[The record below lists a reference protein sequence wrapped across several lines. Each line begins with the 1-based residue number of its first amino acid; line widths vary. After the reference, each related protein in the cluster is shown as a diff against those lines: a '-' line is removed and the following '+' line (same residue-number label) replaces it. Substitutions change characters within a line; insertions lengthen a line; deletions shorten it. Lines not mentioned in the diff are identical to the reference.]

1 MAIKPR
7 AIVAAVRMSTGG
19 IVMRFVVY
27 CSLFAGCFQSGPAV
41 AEEPA
46 DGRNYWVY
54 EGGWFIQ
61 QDGKT
66 WIEMNEEVYSREGK
80 PYSFKEM
87 FRTPDI
93 IELRDEGRK
102 VSVRLMEECLLVK
115 PDSDRAYSELYPGR
129 WKSRTSGP
137 TREEIDK
144 VHAAVGKLGGR
155 FEEMPVHLYED
166 WGVAGSRGSA
176 VWIRSIKF
184 ENATDQLLAD
194 LPVIPY
200 PFDLSIAHF
209 GKSDGFTDAGI
220 RALGKQVFLKQLTI
234 HHSKVTGAGLASL
247 AKLPRLESL
256 SVTNFKFDARG
267 IGGLRDCKTLK
278 CLTLLRT
285 EVGDEGVAE
294 VGRITSLRML
304 ELYGNNITDKGIA
317 SLGDLH
323 DLVELDVG
331 DSSFSGVGFGELKN
345 AKKLK
350 LLHLGRE
357 ITDEGLREI
366 GRLTSLRRL
375 AFRSDKVTDA
385 GAKDLRN
392 LTALQHLTLTT
403 AKLTDAGL
411 EQLAP
416 LTKLRYLD
424 VEGTR
429 VTDAGLKHLH
439 GMKDLTFFQ
448 RGGTG
453 ITDAGVAELKK
464 VLTNLF

>member
-1 MAIKPR
+1 
-7 AIVAAVRMSTGG
+7 
-19 IVMRFVVY
+19 MRFVLC
-27 CSLFAGCFQSGPAV
+27 CSLIAV
-41 AEEPA
+41 CLQPGRAVGDEPA
-46 DGRNYWVY
+46 DDRNYWVY

-61 QDGKT
+61 QEGKA

-80 PYSFKEM
+80 PYTFKEV

-102 VSVRLMEECLLVK
+102 VSVRLTEACLLVK
-115 PDSDRAYSELYPGR
+115 PDSQRAYSELYPGR

-155 FEEMPVHLYED
+155 FEEMPVQLYQD

-176 VWIRSIKF
+176 VWIRSIRF

-200 PFDLSIAHF
+200 PFDLSIANF
-209 GKSDGFTDAGI
+209 QSPDPAFTDVGI
-220 RALGKQVFLKQLTI
+220 RALGRQPFLKQLTI
-234 HHSKVTGAGLASL
+234 HSSKVTGAGLASL

-256 SVTNFKFDARG
+256 SVVNFKFDARG

-285 EVGDEGVAE
+285 EIGDEELAE

-304 ELYGNNITDKGIA
+304 ELYGNRITDKGIA
-317 SLGDLH
+317 SLEDLH

-331 DSSFSGVGFGELKN
+331 DSSFSGVGLGRLKN
-345 AKKLK
+345 AGELK

-357 ITDEGLREI
+357 ITDDGLREI
-366 GRLTSLRRL
+366 GKLKSLKRL
-375 AFRSDKVTDA
+375 AFQSDKVTDA
-385 GAKDLRN
+385 GVKEVRN
-392 LTALQHLTLTT
+392 LTGLQHLTMST
-403 AKLTDAGL
+403 AKLTDTGL

-416 LTKLRYLD
+416 LTGLRYLD
-424 VEGTR
+424 IEGTR

-439 GMKDLTFFQ
+439 GMKDLTFFR

-464 VLTNLF
+464 VLQHLF